1 MVAPISAWMPF
12 CQITPGFSQLSIWD
26 AHFTY
31 LELNL
36 RTFREI
42 IPDSWFWLEKTST
55 SRQHPQNANKKTQL
69 LQRHSL
75 VCKKNTHQVE
85 LLNHSVIKLL
95 LYHLTVMQMNNNYL
109 LNGQLK
115 FIWIYGIVSNRH
127 VIPIRTWCYCSFNL
141 FRIFAGWSVND
152 SITWAVRER
161 YSS

>member
-1 MVAPISAWMPF
+1 MLSSEACHQVSSS
-12 CQITPGFSQLSIWD
+12 TPSPTTTPPTSTPRFGSGW
-26 AHFTY
+26 T
-31 LELNL
+31 
-36 RTFREI
+36 I
-42 IPDSWFWLEKTST
+42 IRDGSST